1 MALTFNRRTVIDS
14 AVILSIFGVI
24 YYAGALTE
32 QVKNNGEKIEM
43 QTQAIASMDLEL
55 QALKNQPITAEAS
68 RRIAVLE
75 SKAETSEKALD
86 QLRADMNARLDR
98 IEQKLDKALN

>member
-32 QVKNNGEKIEM
+32 QVKHNGENIER
-43 QTQAIASMDLEL
+43 QTRAIASMDLEL
-55 QALKNQPITAEAS
+55 QALRNQPITAEAS

-75 SKAETSEKALD
+75 SKSEASDKALD
-86 QLRADMNARLDR
+86 QLRSDMNARFDR
-98 IEQKLDKALN
+98 LEQKLDRALN